1 MMRNFIIIYFL
12 LNSIFCFNIDQYYRK
27 QFKNGTSDPHLKLS
41 NKSSENIVPLLK
53 YSQNIPKNATLLK
66 IDKNQTIISCSKFP
80 YQELL
85 SQYINQFLQK
95 KRETSSFYLEE
106 FILIV
111 KILYYKYAPLKE
123 IKNEFKS
130 MNLSITD
137 EFEYELSNYLKEYID
152 AIYSQLNS
160 EKYSFKYNIN
170 NNDFIKRYNLENNF
184 IPYEVYDYMM
194 ESIEQNKNKKVMN
207 YIKSFLS
214 NKKDEFLKLFY
225 YINENGNTLS
235 YPQYQEIY
243 LGIRNKTNYMKSTYI
258 CLYISPITDMLDI
271 KVNTKSRVVSLNPY
285 PIFNNSILLYTNNP
299 MRVSDNNGTLTKF
312 FTVSNENIFF
322 QYHYLFKDFKKYN
335 PKKYLYLKSIDI
347 IFPKKLIDGPES
359 KKITTCHFLNI
370 CRGLITNDENT
381 YKMTEFIGDSTENPL
396 LVNFGRLLF
405 LDEELLNE
413 NNKEKF
419 QLFLRSFAKGT
430 KINEENEI
438 LAYLF
443 YYQQLN
449 REISHYKD
457 FFNDI
462 INKEK
467 EIEENKDLFRLI
479 EMNLDIVLKNYKF
492 ILDKLE
498 NMLTKQIMDI

>member
-1 MMRNFIIIYFL
+1 MMRSFIIYFL
-12 LNSIFCFNIDQYYRK
+12 LTTIFCFNIDQFYRN
-27 QFKNGTSDPHLKLS
+27 QFKNGTSDPHLKLT
-41 NKSSENIVPLLK
+41 NKSLENEVPLIK

-66 IDKNQTIISCSKFP
+66 IDKNQTLISCSKFP

-85 SQYINQFLQK
+85 SQYINQYLQK

-137 EFEYELSNYLKEYID
+137 EFQYELSDYLKEYIN

-160 EKYSFKYNIN
+160 KRYNFNYNKN
-170 NNDFIKRYNLENNF
+170 NNDFIKRYNLESNF
-184 IPYEVYDYMM
+184 IPNDVYDYMM
-194 ESIEQNKNKKVMN
+194 ESIEINKNKKVMN

-214 NKKDEFLKLFY
+214 NRKEEFLKLFY
-225 YINENGNTLS
+225 YINENAYTLS

-243 LGIRNKTNYMKSTYI
+243 LGFRNQTNYMKSSYI
-258 CLYISPITDMLDI
+258 CLYISPITDMLDV
-271 KVNTKSRVVSLNPY
+271 KVNTKGSVVSLNPY
-285 PIFNNSILLYTNNP
+285 PVFNSSILLYTNSP
-299 MRVSDNNGTLTKF
+299 IRVSDNNGTLTKF
-312 FTVSNENIFF
+312 FTVSNENVFF
-322 QYHYLFKDFKKYN
+322 QYHYLFEDFKKYS
-335 PKKYLYLKSIDI
+335 PKKYLYLKSINI

-359 KKITTCHFLNI
+359 KKITTCHLLNL
-370 CRGLITNDENT
+370 CRGLIANDENT
-381 YKMTEFIGDSTENPL
+381 YKMTQFIGDSTENPIL
-396 LVNFGRLLF
+396 INFGRLVF

-419 QLFLRSFAKGT
+419 QIFMRSFARGT
-430 KINEENEI
+430 KINDENEI

-449 REISHYKD
+449 REISNYKD

-462 INKEK
+462 MNKEK

-479 EMNLDIVLKNYKF
+479 ELNFDIVLKNYNI

-498 NMLTKQIMDI
+498 NMLTRQIIDI

>member
-1 MMRNFIIIYFL
+1 MKNFIIYIL
-12 LNSIFCFNIDQYYRK
+12 LITIFCFDIDEYYRK
-27 QFKNGTSDPHLKLS
+27 QFKNGTADPHLKLA
-41 NKSSENIVPLLK
+41 NKTSENVVPLIK

-85 SQYINQFLQK
+85 SQYINQYLEK

-123 IKNEFKS
+123 IKNEFKPL
-130 MNLSITD
+130 NLSITD
-137 EFEYELSNYLKEYID
+137 EFEYELNDYLKEYID

-160 EKYSFKYNIN
+160 KKYTFNSNIYYH
-170 NNDFIKRYNLENNF
+170 NDFVKRYNLENNF
-184 IPYEVYDYMM
+184 IPNEVYDYIM
-194 ESIEQNKNKKVMN
+194 ESIEINQNKKVMN

-214 NKKDEFLKLFY
+214 NRKDEFLKLFY
-225 YINENGNTLS
+225 YINEKGNTLS
-235 YPQYQEIY
+235 YPQYQEVY
-243 LGIRNKTNYMKSTYI
+243 LGIKNKTSYLKSTYV
-258 CLYISPITDMLDI
+258 CLYISPITDMLDV
-271 KVNTKSRVVSLNPY
+271 KVNKKSRITSLNPY
-285 PIFNNSILLYTNNP
+285 PIFNSSILLYT
-299 MRVSDNNGTLTKF
+299 VSPISVIDNNGTLTKHY
-312 FTVSNENIFF
+312 TVGNENVFF
-322 QYHYLFKDFKKYN
+322 QFYHLFEDFKIYN
-335 PKKYLYLKSIDI
+335 PKNYLYLKSIDI
-347 IFPKKLIDGPES
+347 IFPKKLIDGKDN
-359 KKITTCHFLNI
+359 KKISTCHYMNI

-381 YKMTEFIGDSTENPL
+381 YKMTHFIGDSTENPL
-396 LVNFGRLLF
+396 LINFGRLVF

-419 QLFLRSFAKGT
+419 QLFLRSFASRT
-430 KINEENEI
+430 KINDENEI

-449 REISHYKD
+449 RAIISYKD

-479 EMNLDIVLKNYKF
+479 ELNFDIVLKNYNF